1 MRMRIVEVVVVYDVD
16 CPPCSAVARELPELL
31 RVPVTVR
38 SCRDPYLSPDV
49 PAAVRAC
56 ARPALG
62 VVRPDGS
69 TRWWPGRTGAL
80 AVLPAVRPGGLRDA
94 LALLL
99 TTLRRKG

>member
-1 MRMRIVEVVVVYDVD
+1 MG
-16 CPPCSAVARELPELL
+16 
-31 RVPVTVR
+31 PVTVR
-38 SCRDPYLSPDV
+38 SCRDPYLGPDV
-49 PAAVRAC
+49 PAAARAC

-94 LALLL
+94 FALLL
-99 TTLRRKG
+99 TTLGRKD

>member
-49 PAAVRAC
+49 PAARRRGPVGRRRA
-56 ARPALG
+56 R
-62 VVRPDGS
+62 RPDGS
-69 TRWWPGRTGAL
+69 TRWWPGLTGAL

-94 LALLL
+94 VALLL

>member
-1 MRMRIVEVVVVYDVD
+1 MRIVEVVVVYDVD

-49 PAAVRAC
+49 PAAVRTC

-62 VVRPDGS
+62 VVRRTAARAG
-69 TRWWPGRTGAL
+69 WPGRTGAL

>member
-16 CPPCSAVARELPELL
+16 CPPCSVVARELPELL

-69 TRWWPGRTGAL
+69 TRWWAGRTGAL
-80 AVLPAVRPGGLRDA
+80 AVLPPGRPGGLRDA
-94 LALLL
+94 VALLL